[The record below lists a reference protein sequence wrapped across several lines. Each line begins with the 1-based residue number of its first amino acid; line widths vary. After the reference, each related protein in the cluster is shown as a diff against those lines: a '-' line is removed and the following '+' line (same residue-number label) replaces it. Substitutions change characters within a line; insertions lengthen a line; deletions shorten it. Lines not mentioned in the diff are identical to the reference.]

1 MKGRAHVWDH
11 KRGRREQVAAYLA
24 HSLKSV
30 VTKIRSVG
38 AGFVS
43 PAQQHSQL
51 I

>member
-11 KRGRREQVAAYLA
+11 YRGRREQVAEYLA

-43 PAQQHSQL
+43 PAQQYSQL